1 MTAILDQMRVLLAIP
16 GSDSDGKLRE
26 AAERMWNDFTKN
38 AKNPLGECRAS
49 LTRPHEHTRRRRR
62 ARLAVWKSRS

>member
-1 MTAILDQMRVLLAIP
+1 MLAEWGTTGVTPLFDDGRAILDQMRVLLAIP

-38 AKNPLGECRAS
+38 AKNPLAAFALAS
-49 LTRPHEHTRRRRR
+49 T
-62 ARLAVWKSRS
+62 